1 MRPNGTVPLW
11 NSRPRCVDHQGQ
23 RRAQERGDLRCG
35 PLEAFKVA
43 NRRTAVSYSNKLPSL
58 ARPSLLHR
66 LDRKDS
72 KIFVHPLGTRLDV
85 CNGHTRCLSVCHLR
99 WWTNANEPRRIS
111 KTLHNSDAAPRLE
124 QHIDV
129 TRSIVGDESFTCRQ
143 HMICA
148 QGRVF
153 NRACSRCTQE
163 DRRCDRVPCQQKH
176 RFLPDTHTQHTH
188 TTHTHTHTHT
198 EPAELVFR
206 SSWPRPAARECPST
220 EILQM
225 NPKPASMFA
234 SSRPSCK
241 TDARC

>member
-1 MRPNGTVPLW
+1 MKILSSCQAWVTTGRPG
-11 NSRPRCVDHQGQ
+11 
-23 RRAQERGDLRCG
+23 ERILTSGPSDICRLRN
-35 PLEAFKVA
+35 PNPPILAKSPKTFA
-43 NRRTAVSYSNKLPSL
+43 LNPLPSL

-72 KIFVHPLGTRLDV
+72 KIFVHPLETRLDV
-85 CNGHTRCLSVCHLR
+85 CNGHTRCLSECHLR

-111 KTLHNSDAAPRLE
+111 KTLHKSDAAPRLE

-129 TRSIVGDESFTCRQ
+129 TRSIVGDESLTCRQ

-176 RFLPDTHTQHTH
+176 RFLPDTHT
-188 TTHTHTHTHT
+188 
-198 EPAELVFR
+198 PNPF
-206 SSWPRPAARECPST
+206 SSSSLQAR
-220 EILQM
+220 
-225 NPKPASMFA
+225 
-234 SSRPSCK
+234 
-241 TDARC
+241 